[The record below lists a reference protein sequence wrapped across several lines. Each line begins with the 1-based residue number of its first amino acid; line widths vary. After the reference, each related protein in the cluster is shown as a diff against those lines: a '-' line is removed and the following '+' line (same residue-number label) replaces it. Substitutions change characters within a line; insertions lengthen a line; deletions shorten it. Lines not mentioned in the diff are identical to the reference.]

1 MQDPNQSNGEP
12 QQPPQNKPT
21 VPVSLTASQEA
32 LSPIRCESCTST
44 NLSFVSESHKCVIG
58 RFIFAVIVAVV
69 LYFAVT
75 DLQNIFSPSGDDEA
89 IPFATYA
96 LCATLLV
103 VLHLV
108 INYIE
113 SKTHIKAIC
122 RDCGRTW
129 LLD

>member
-1 MQDPNQSNGEP
+1 MQDPNQSNGAP
-12 QQPPQNKPT
+12 QQLPQNKPT

-32 LSPIRCESCTST
+32 LSPIKCANCTST
-44 NLSFVSESHKCVIG
+44 NLSFVSESHKCVFG
-58 RFIFAVIVAVV
+58 RFIFAVVVAIV
-69 LYFAVT
+69 LYFAIT
-75 DLQNIFSPSGDDEA
+75 DLRNIFSPSGNGESIPIA
-89 IPFATYA
+89 IYA
-96 LCATLLV
+96 ICAALLV
-103 VLHLV
+103 VLHLA